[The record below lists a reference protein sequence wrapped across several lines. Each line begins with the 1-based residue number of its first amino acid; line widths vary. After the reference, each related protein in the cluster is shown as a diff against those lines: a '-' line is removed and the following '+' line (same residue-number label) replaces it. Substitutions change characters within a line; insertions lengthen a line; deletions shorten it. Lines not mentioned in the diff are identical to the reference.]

1 MNRIFNFNQKFHIR
15 IPILVSFIF
24 LSFISISILKSAGNY
39 ESDFFGIMFS
49 RVEKQLLWIFLGFI
63 IFIVFQF
70 IRLRFFHE
78 KMILFY
84 IGFIMIITLPFM
96 SEATK
101 GAQNWI
107 FGFQPSEIGKIIIVI
122 SLAKILS
129 DNKKYINNFIF
140 LILCLLLILI
150 PVLVFVAQ
158 KDLGAALVY
167 SSIFIP
173 MIYWAGVK
181 SAFIFLLVS
190 PILTIYTVLY
200 VNIYRANPMYEG
212 YTDIILGIYFF
223 IIFIFI
229 KLFLSR
235 FKESYRYKTFFI
247 TFYIIL
253 NFTFSLLSYYAW
265 NHLVDTEDVYSRSKD
280 LKGRIENFIIPSLN
294 ENAGGWHI
302 KQSLIAVGSGGIFG
316 VGIGEGTQVKLR
328 FLPEAD
334 TDFVI
339 ASIAEALGFTFIL
352 FIILLYFNLLY
363 WLIFYAHQLPS
374 LFLSLLI
381 IGYSSILFS
390 HMIITLGM
398 AVALAPITGIPAP
411 FLSYGGTFTLTCF
424 AMLGICNNA
433 SNNK

>member
-1 MNRIFNFNQKFHIR
+1 MNRIFNFKQKFYVR
-15 IPILVSFIF
+15 IPILISFIF
-24 LSFISISILKSAGNY
+24 LSFISISILKSAGNF
-39 ESDFFGIMFS
+39 ESEFFGITFS
-49 RVEKQLLWIFLGFI
+49 RVHKQLLWIFLGFI
-63 IFIVFQF
+63 VFCLFQF
-70 IRLRFFHE
+70 VRLRFFHE
-78 KMILFY
+78 KMFFLY
-84 IGFIMIITLPFM
+84 IGFIMIISLPFM
-96 SEATK
+96 GEVTK

-140 LILCLLLILI
+140 IMLCLLILFI
-150 PVLVFVAQ
+150 PVLIFVAQ

-173 MIYWAGVK
+173 MIYWAGAK
-181 SAFIFLLVS
+181 PSIIFLLIS
-190 PILTIYTVLY
+190 PILSVYTALY
-200 VNIYRANPMYEG
+200 INIYKANPMYEG
-212 YTDIILGIYFF
+212 YTYIILSIYFLMLF
-223 IIFIFI
+223 IFLIKFISNSKESPQYKIFFISIFIF
-229 KLFLSR
+229 
-235 FKESYRYKTFFI
+235 
-247 TFYIIL
+247 L
-253 NFTFSLLSYYAW
+253 NVIFSLLSSYSW
-265 NHLVDTEDVYSRSKD
+265 NYLAETQNTSNRSRD

-302 KQSLIAVGSGGIFG
+302 KQSMIAVGSGGIFG

-339 ASIAEALGFTFIL
+339 ASIAEALGFIFIF

-363 WLIFYAHQLPS
+363 WLIFYAYQLPS
-374 LFLSLLI
+374 LFLSLLV

-424 AMLGICNNA
+424 AILGICNNA
-433 SNNK
+433 SINK